1 MEEKKMFTEKES
13 LELISQM
20 IQMTKENLERGS
32 GNVFL
37 IYGYA
42 AVVLSVVVY
51 AAVYITGRPL
61 WNALW
66 FLMFIPAIV
75 MKVLQVRKKP
85 SVVTHIDK
93 MLAHTWC
100 IVGSLFGLTV
110 VAMLLIGMVIG
121 SCNFGLML
129 PLCLLYAG
137 IGTSITGLIV
147 RVPTL
152 VYSPLVAFLVAV
164 YMLMVLTNGGRVAPE
179 WNLYFGFSFLLMM
192 VIPGHLLN
200 KKAAAYAC

>member
-42 AVVLSVVVY
+42 AVALSVVVY

-75 MKVLQVRKKP
+75 MKVLQVRTKIFREIMY
-85 SVVTHIDK
+85 SV
-93 MLAHTWC
+93 A
-100 IVGSLFGLTV
+100 
-110 VAMLLIGMVIG
+110 
-121 SCNFGLML
+121 
-129 PLCLLYAG
+129 
-137 IGTSITGLIV
+137 
-147 RVPTL
+147 
-152 VYSPLVAFLVAV
+152 SPAIKDYRNMYRA
-164 YMLMVLTNGGRVAPE
+164 T
-179 WNLYFGFSFLLMM
+179 FSQ
-192 VIPGHLLN
+192 PRT
-200 KKAAAYAC
+200 K

>member
-61 WNALW
+61 WIALW

-85 SVVTHIDK
+85 SVVTHMDK

-100 IVGSLFGLTV
+100 IEGSLYGLTDMV
-110 VAMLLIGMVIG
+110 MLLIGMVID
-121 SCNFGLML
+121 
-129 PLCLLYAG
+129 
-137 IGTSITGLIV
+137 T
-147 RVPTL
+147 
-152 VYSPLVAFLVAV
+152 
-164 YMLMVLTNGGRVAPE
+164 
-179 WNLYFGFSFLLMM
+179 
-192 VIPGHLLN
+192 
-200 KKAAAYAC
+200 

>member
-42 AVVLSVVVY
+42 AVALSVVVY

-75 MKVLQVRKKP
+75 MKVLQVRKKRFCGN
-85 SVVTHIDK
+85 TY
-93 MLAHTWC
+93 
-100 IVGSLFGLTV
+100 G
-110 VAMLLIGMVIG
+110 
-121 SCNFGLML
+121 
-129 PLCLLYAG
+129 
-137 IGTSITGLIV
+137 
-147 RVPTL
+147 
-152 VYSPLVAFLVAV
+152 
-164 YMLMVLTNGGRVAPE
+164 
-179 WNLYFGFSFLLMM
+179 
-192 VIPGHLLN
+192 
-200 KKAAAYAC
+200 